1 MAGNEELAR
10 KWFTMER
17 IREVEGVEGWVRWV
31 GGVRWK
37 KR

>member
-1 MAGNEELAR
+1 MAGNEELAKEWYTVER
-10 KWFTMER
+10 MYEREDVQKWA
-17 IREVEGVEGWVRWV
+17 VWV